1 MNTLAGRRILVV
13 EDEFLVAAMVEDA
26 LLDLEAVV
34 VGPAATLAEGLRLAA
49 RETLDLAILD
59 VNLNGER
66 SDAIADALTAR
77 NIPFIRATGYGEA
90 AGRRYGGTVL
100 DKPYSVERLVAALE
114 RLIAASS

>member
-90 AGRRYGGTVL
+90 AGRRYGATVL